1 MLWEEAQLK
10 RDGRIGVDS
19 ALYAGKAWGGKGLE
33 GLAPQEVKAIGG
45 SSVSIAGR
53 KGI

>member
-1 MLWEEAQLK
+1 MLGEESRLE
-10 RDGRIGVDS
+10 RDGRIGADS
-19 ALYAGKAWGGKGLE
+19 ALYAGKVWGGKGLE
-33 GLAPQEVKAIGG
+33 GLAPQGVKAIGG

>member
-1 MLWEEAQLK
+1 MLWEKAHLK
-10 RDGRIGVDS
+10 RAGRIGVDS